1 MIALRSVLFCFFLVF
16 LVFGGRGRGGGGGE
30 GLVVGGWGWGF
41 GGRAVNTCQFCFRIT
56 TLISHTAPVP
66 VYNDTLVVSGEE

>member
-1 MIALRSVLFCFFLVF
+1 MGVGVRVWWW
-16 LVFGGRGRGGGGGE
+16 
-30 GLVVGGWGWGF
+30 GGWGWGF

-56 TLISHTAPVP
+56 TLINHTAPVP